1 MPNHYGDKNH
11 NEKKAPMKKKVI
23 MIGDSKITM
32 EEGRL
37 RKDLEIPDG
46 KKIPMAYLKRLV
58 KIPNDDMF
66 QLENGSKKNK
76 KMTSALKK
84 RVSLA
89 ITLKGFK
96 K

>member
-1 MPNHYGDKNH
+1 MPSHYGD
-11 NEKKAPMKKKVI
+11 NEKKPKKKVI
-23 MIGDSKITM
+23 KIRDTKIPI

-46 KKIPMAYLKRLV
+46 KKIPMSYLKRLV

-66 QLENGSKKNK
+66 QLEHGSKKIK
-76 KMTSALKK
+76 KMTPALKK

>member
-1 MPNHYGDKNH
+1 MPSHYGDKNH
-11 NEKKAPMKKKVI
+11 NDSKTKKKVI
-23 MIGDSKITM
+23 KIGDTKIPI

-66 QLENGSKKNK
+66 QLEHGSKKNK

>member
-1 MPNHYGDKNH
+1 M
-11 NEKKAPMKKKVI
+11 
-23 MIGDSKITM
+23 T
-32 EEGRL
+32 
-37 RKDLEIPDG
+37 
-46 KKIPMAYLKRLV
+46 YLKRLV

-66 QLENGSKKNK
+66 QLEHGSKKNK
-76 KMTSALKK
+76 KMTPALKK